1 MSRIFADRLVLD
13 FPIYGSRH
21 RSLKGAILRAATGA
35 PFAQDANDHVVVR
48 ALDELSFEC
57 LAGDRIGLMG
67 HNGSGKTTLLRAI
80 AGGYEPTS
88 GALTVEGRVASML
101 SITLGLNIE
110 ASGYDNIFLLGAI
123 MGRPKRQV
131 RKLVDE
137 IVEFAGL
144 DRYIDLPVRT
154 YSSGMAL
161 RLAFAVATSAP
172 ADIIVMDEW
181 LSVGDEQFA
190 IKAQERLE
198 SLLAGAEILVL
209 ASHNEALIRKNCNRL
224 LRLEHGRLK
233 SIETLVSSVGGS
245 APMGAESAAPI
256 VL

>member
-1 MSRIFADRLVLD
+1 MSQIRAEHVVLD

-21 RSLKGAILRAATGA
+21 RSLKGALLRAATGA
-35 PFAQDANDHVVVR
+35 HFAHDASDHVVVR
-48 ALDELSFEC
+48 ALDDVSFEC
-57 LAGDRIGLMG
+57 LPGDRIGLMG

-88 GALTVEGRVASML
+88 GSLRVEGRVASLL
-101 SITLGLNIE
+101 SIMLGLNVE

-123 MGRPKRQV
+123 AGQSKRQV
-131 RKLVDE
+131 RALVGE

-181 LSVGDEQFA
+181 LSVGDEPFA
-190 IKAQERLE
+190 QKAQQRLRAM
-198 SLLAGAEILVL
+198 LAGAQILVL
-209 ASHNEALIRKNCNRL
+209 ASHNEALIRANCNRL
-224 LRLEHGRLK
+224 LRLEHGRL
-233 SIETLVSSVGGS
+233 VSQERLT
-245 APMGAESAAPI
+245 APPDAAAR
-256 VL
+256 